1 MITVKDLTFS
11 YGKLSHGILSRKD
24 IFREKDKKDRQALQG
39 LNFTVEDGEIFG
51 FLGPN
56 GSGKSTTQKI
66 LTGILSGHGGTVSL
80 FGQDIRHAHTQE
92 FFQKIGVLFEF
103 PYLYA
108 NLSALDNLRYFSS
121 FYPQSQLR
129 DPVELLEELEFKR
142 DFLKKPVSSYSKGMR
157 QRVSMARALISSPKL
172 LFLDEPTSG
181 LDPAGAVLFRRI
193 IENERR
199 KGTTV
204 FLTTHNM
211 LDADLLCDRVAF
223 IVDGSIAALDT
234 PENLKEKNS
243 GHSITVHYLY
253 QGKRE
258 NRTITARELETGLPF
273 AYDELINIHSAE
285 PTLEDIFIR
294 YTGRG
299 LS

>member
-1 MITVKDLTFS
+1 MIEVKELTFS
-11 YGKLSHGILSRKD
+11 YGK
-24 IFREKDKKDRQALQG
+24 DKQALHG

-66 LTGILSGHGGTVSL
+66 LTGILKGHGGRASL
-80 FGQDIRHAHTQE
+80 LGKDIRSAHTQE

-108 NLSALDNLRYFSS
+108 NLSALDNLHYFAS
-121 FYPQSQLR
+121 FYPKEQLR
-129 DPVELLEELEFKR
+129 DAEELLDELEFKR
-142 DFLKKPVSSYSKGMR
+142 DYLKKPVSSCSKGMR
-157 QRVSMARALISSPKL
+157 QRVSMARALISNPKL

-193 IENERR
+193 IEKERQ

-223 IVDGSIAALDT
+223 ISNGNIVALDT
-234 PENLKEKNS
+234 PGNLKRKNS
-243 GHSITVHYLY
+243 SHSLVIDYLY

-258 NRTITARELETGLPF
+258 EQRLEVQELKAGIPF
-273 AYDELINIHSAE
+273 AYDEIISVHSQE

>member
-1 MITVKDLTFS
+1 MIEVKDLTFS
-11 YGKLSHGILSRKD
+11 YGKIFHG
-24 IFREKDKKDRQALQG
+24 KDKQVLHG
-39 LNFTVEDGEIFG
+39 LNFTVEDSEIFG

-66 LTGILSGHGGTVSL
+66 LTGILKGHGGRVSL
-80 FGQDIRHAHTQE
+80 FGKDIKEVHTQE

-121 FYPQSQLR
+121 FYPREQLR
-129 DPVELLEELEFKR
+129 DAQEVLDELEFKK

-157 QRVSMARALISSPKL
+157 QRVSMARALISNPKL

-181 LDPAGAVLFRRI
+181 LDPTGAVLFRRI
-193 IENERR
+193 IEKERQ

-204 FLTTHNM
+204 FVTTHNM

-223 IVDGSIAALDT
+223 ISDGNIVALDT
-234 PENLKEKNS
+234 PKNLKEQNGS
-243 GHSITVHYLY
+243 RSIAVRYLY
-253 QGKRE
+253 QGRRE
-258 NRTITARELETGLPF
+258 EQTLEAQSLKAGIPF
-273 AYDELINIHSAE
+273 PYDEL
-285 PTLEDIFIR
+285 
-294 YTGRG
+294 
-299 LS
+299 LSIDRKSVV

>member
-1 MITVKDLTFS
+1 MIEVRDLTFS
-11 YGKLSHGILSRKD
+11 YGK
-24 IFREKDKKDRQALQG
+24 DRQALHG

-66 LTGILSGHGGTVSL
+66 LTGILKGHNGKVSL
-80 FGQDIRHAHTQE
+80 FGQDISAAHTQD

-108 NLSALDNLRYFSS
+108 NLSAVDNLKYFSS
-121 FYPQSQLR
+121 FYPRAQLR
-129 DPVELLEELEFKR
+129 DVGELLEKLEFQP

-157 QRVSMARALISSPKL
+157 QRASMARALLSNPRL

-181 LDPAGAVLFRRI
+181 LDPSGAVLFRKI
-193 IENERR
+193 IEEERR

-223 IVDGSIAALDT
+223 LSNGRIMAMDT
-234 PENLKEKNS
+234 PKNLKERNS
-243 GHSITVHYLY
+243 NRRVSVCYLY
-253 QGKRE
+253 RGKRE
-258 NRTITARELETGLPF
+258 EKTIEAPELEAGLPF
-273 AYDELINIHSAE
+273 AHDEIISIHSQE
-285 PTLEDIFIR
+285 PTLEDMFIR

-299 LS
+299 LTE

>member
-1 MITVKDLTFS
+1 MIEVKNLTFS
-11 YGKLSHGILSRKD
+11 YSK
-24 IFREKDKKDRQALQG
+24 EKQALHG
-39 LNFTVEDGEIFG
+39 LDFTVEDGEIFG

-66 LTGILSGHGGTVSL
+66 LTGILKGHGGKVSL
-80 FGQDIRHAHTQE
+80 FGQDISTPHGPD

-108 NLSALDNLRYFSS
+108 NLSALDNLSYFAS
-121 FYPQSQLR
+121 FYPKEQRR
-129 DPVELLEELEFKR
+129 DARELLEMLEFKP

-157 QRVSMARALISSPKL
+157 QRVSMARALVGGPRL

-181 LDPAGAVLFRRI
+181 LDPSGAVLFRRI
-193 IENERR
+193 IEQERK

-204 FLTTHNM
+204 FVTTHNM
-211 LDADLLCDRVAF
+211 MDADLLCDRMAF
-223 IVDGSIAALDT
+223 IAGGNLVALDT
-234 PENLKEKNS
+234 PKRLKEKNS
-243 GHSITVHYLY
+243 NHRVVIDYLYRGQRESITM
-253 QGKRE
+253 E
-258 NRTITARELETGLPF
+258 APELETGIPF
-273 AYDELINIHSAE
+273 AHDEIISIHSQE
-285 PTLEDIFIR
+285 PTLEDMFIQ

>member
-1 MITVKDLTFS
+1 MIEVKDLTFS
-11 YGKLSHGILSRKD
+11 YGK
-24 IFREKDKKDRQALQG
+24 DKQALHG
-39 LNFTVEDGEIFG
+39 LDFTVEDGEIFG

-66 LTGILSGHGGTVSL
+66 LTGILKGHGGKVSL
-80 FGQDIRHAHTQE
+80 FGQDISAAQRQE

-108 NLSALDNLRYFSS
+108 NLSAVDNLKYFSS
-121 FYPQSQLR
+121 FYPKEQIRSIEE
-129 DPVELLEELEFKR
+129 VLEELEFKP
-142 DFLKKPVSSYSKGMR
+142 DFLKKSVSSYSKGMR
-157 QRVSMARALISSPKL
+157 QRASMARALISNPKL

-181 LDPAGAVLFRRI
+181 LDPSGAVLFRKI
-193 IENERR
+193 IEEERK

-223 IVDGSIAALDT
+223 IADGEIKALDT
-234 PENLKEKNS
+234 PKNLKERNS
-243 GHSITVHYLY
+243 NHRVVIDYLY
-253 QGKRE
+253 QGRRE
-258 NRTITARELETGLPF
+258 EKTIEAPELEAGIPF
-273 AYDELINIHSAE
+273 VHDEIISIHSQE
-285 PTLEDIFIR
+285 PTLEDMFIQ

>member
-1 MITVKDLTFS
+1 MIEVKDLTFS
-11 YGKLSHGILSRKD
+11 YGK
-24 IFREKDKKDRQALQG
+24 DKQVLHG
-39 LNFTVEDGEIFG
+39 LNFSVKDGEIFG

-66 LTGILSGHGGTVSL
+66 LTGILKEHGGTVSL
-80 FGQDIRHAHTQE
+80 FGKDTRSAHTQD

-108 NLSALDNLRYFSS
+108 NLSALDNLHYFAS
-121 FYPQSQLR
+121 FYPKEQLR
-129 DPVELLEELEFKR
+129 DAEELLDELEFKK
-142 DFLKKPVSSYSKGMR
+142 DFLKKTVSSYSKGMR
-157 QRVSMARALISSPKL
+157 QRVSMARALISNPKL

-181 LDPAGAVLFRRI
+181 LDPAGAVLFRKI
-193 IENERR
+193 IEKERQ

-223 IVDGSIAALDT
+223 ISNGNIVALDT
-234 PENLKEKNS
+234 PRNLKEQNCN
-243 GHSITVHYLY
+243 HSIVIDYLY

-258 NRTITARELETGLPF
+258 EQTIEDPELKASIPF
-273 AYDELINIHSAE
+273 AYDELLSVHSQE
-285 PTLEDIFIR
+285 PTLEDMFIQ

-299 LS
+299 LT

>member
-1 MITVKDLTFS
+1 MTNDRGKKSDFFLWERQTGITRSGF
-11 YGKLSHGILSRKD
+11 YC
-24 IFREKDKKDRQALQG
+24 
-39 LNFTVEDGEIFG
+39 G

-66 LTGILSGHGGTVSL
+66 LTGILKGHGGMVSL
-80 FGQDIRHAHTQE
+80 FGKDINSVHTRD

-103 PYLYA
+103 PYLYT
-108 NLSALDNLRYFSS
+108 NLSALDNLHYFSS
-121 FYPQSQLR
+121 FYPREQLR
-129 DPVELLEELEFKR
+129 DAEEVLDELEFKR
-142 DFLKKPVSSYSKGMR
+142 DFLRKPVSSYSKGMR
-157 QRVSMARALISSPKL
+157 QRVSMARALISNPKL

-181 LDPAGAVLFRRI
+181 LDPTGAVLFRRI

-204 FLTTHNM
+204 FVTTHNM

-223 IVDGSIAALDT
+223 ISNGNIVALDT
-234 PENLKEKNS
+234 PKNLKEQNS
-243 GHSITVHYLY
+243 SHRIVVDYLY
-253 QGKRE
+253 QGRRE
-258 NRTITARELETGLPF
+258 EQTLEVPELRSGIPF
-273 AYDELINIHSAE
+273 VYDELISIHSQE

-294 YTGRG
+294 YVGRR

>member
-1 MITVKDLTFS
+1 MIEVKDLTFS
-11 YGKLSHGILSRKD
+11 YGK
-24 IFREKDKKDRQALQG
+24 DKQVLHG
-39 LNFTVEDGEIFG
+39 LNFTVNDGEIFG

-66 LTGILSGHGGTVSL
+66 LTGILKGHGGKVSL
-80 FGQDIRHAHTQE
+80 FGQDISTAHTQE

-108 NLSALDNLRYFSS
+108 NLSAVDNLKYFSS
-121 FYPQSQLR
+121 FYPKEQLR
-129 DPVELLEELEFKR
+129 SIEEVLEELEFKP

-157 QRVSMARALISSPKL
+157 QRASMARALISSPKL

-181 LDPAGAVLFRRI
+181 LDPSGAVLFRKI
-193 IENERR
+193 IEEERK

-223 IVDGSIAALDT
+223 ISNGSIMALDT
-234 PENLKEKNS
+234 PKNLKEQNS
-243 GHSITVHYLY
+243 NHRIVIDYLY
-253 QGKRE
+253 QGRRE
-258 NRTITARELETGLPF
+258 EKTIEAPELEAGIPF
-273 AYDELINIHSAE
+273 AHDEIISIHSQE
-285 PTLEDIFIR
+285 PTLEDMFIQ
-294 YTGRG
+294 YTGRR

>member
-1 MITVKDLTFS
+1 MIEVKDLTFFFF
-11 YGKLSHGILSRKD
+11 I
-24 IFREKDKKDRQALQG
+24 DKQALHG
-39 LNFTVEDGEIFG
+39 LDFTVEDGEIFG

-66 LTGILSGHGGTVSL
+66 LTGILRGYGGRVSL
-80 FGQDIRHAHTQE
+80 FGEDRNNIHTQD

-108 NLSALDNLRYFSS
+108 NLSAIDNLHYFSS
-121 FYPQSQLR
+121 FYPKEQLR
-129 DPVELLEELEFKR
+129 EAEELLEELEFKK
-142 DFLKKPVSSYSKGMR
+142 DFLRRPVSSYSKGMR
-157 QRVSMARALISSPKL
+157 QRVSMARALISNPKL

-193 IENERR
+193 IEKERQ

-204 FLTTHNM
+204 FVTTHNM
-211 LDADLLCDRVAF
+211 FDADLLCDRVAF
-223 IVDGSIAALDT
+223 LSNGNIVALDT
-234 PENLKEKNS
+234 PGNLKEQNS
-243 GHSITVHYLY
+243 SRSIVVEYVY
-253 QGKRE
+253 QGRRE
-258 NRTITARELETGLPF
+258 ERTIEASELKAGIPF
-273 AYDELINIHSAE
+273 ACDELISVHSQE

-294 YTGRG
+294 YAGRG

>member
-1 MITVKDLTFS
+1 MIEVKDLIFS
-11 YGKLSHGILSRKD
+11 YGK
-24 IFREKDKKDRQALQG
+24 DKQALHG

-66 LTGILSGHGGTVSL
+66 LTGILKGYGGMASL
-80 FGQDIRHAHTQE
+80 FGEDLKRVHTRD

-108 NLSALDNLRYFSS
+108 NLSALDNLKYFSS
-121 FYPQSQLR
+121 FYPREQLR
-129 DPVELLEELEFKR
+129 DAKELLDELEFKR

-157 QRVSMARALISSPKL
+157 QRVSMARALISNPKL

-181 LDPAGAVLFRRI
+181 LDPTGAVLFRKI
-193 IENERR
+193 IENERQ

-204 FLTTHNM
+204 FVTTHNM

-223 IVDGSIAALDT
+223 ISNGNIVALDT
-234 PENLKEKNS
+234 PRNLKEQNS
-243 GHSITVHYLY
+243 NHSVVVDYLY
-253 QGKRE
+253 QGRRKE
-258 NRTITARELETGLPF
+258 QTIEAPELKAGIPF
-273 AYDELINIHSAE
+273 AYDELISIHSQE
-285 PTLEDIFIR
+285 PTLEDVFIQ
-294 YTGRG
+294 YTGRR

>member
-1 MITVKDLTFS
+1 MIDVKDLTFS
-11 YGKLSHGILSRKD
+11 YGK
-24 IFREKDKKDRQALQG
+24 DKQALHG

-56 GSGKSTTQKI
+56 GSGKSTTQKL
-66 LTGILSGHGGTVSL
+66 LTGILNGHGGTIAL
-80 FGQDIRHAHTQE
+80 FGKEIRGAHPKE
-92 FFQKIGVLFEF
+92 FYENIGVLFEF

-121 FYPQSQLR
+121 FYPRERLR
-129 DPVELLEELEFKR
+129 DVGELLDLLEFKR

-157 QRVSMARALISSPKL
+157 QRVSMARALISSPRL

-193 IENERR
+193 IEDERK

-223 IVDGSIAALDT
+223 LAGGKIAALDT
-234 PENLKEKNS
+234 PKNLKEQNS
-243 GHSITVHYLY
+243 RRSLLVDYVHEGRRRQAKL
-253 QGKRE
+253 
-258 NRTITARELETGLPF
+258 AASELGAGIPF
-273 AYDELINIHSAE
+273 AFDELLSIHSQE
-285 PTLEDIFIR
+285 PTLEEVFIH

>member
-11 YGKLSHGILSRKD
+11 YGK
-24 IFREKDKKDRQALQG
+24 DKQALYG
-39 LNFTVEDGEIFG
+39 LTFSVKDGEIFG

-66 LTGILSGHGGTVSL
+66 LTGILKGHRGTVSL
-80 FGQDIRHAHTQE
+80 FAEDVRNLHTQE

-108 NLSALDNLRYFSS
+108 NLSALDNLHYFAS
-121 FYPQSQLR
+121 FYPEKQRR
-129 DPVELLEELEFKR
+129 DAEELLNELEFKK
-142 DFLKKPVSSYSKGMR
+142 DFLRKPVSSYSKGMR
-157 QRVSMARALISSPKL
+157 QRVSMARALINNPKL

-181 LDPAGAVLFRRI
+181 LDPAGAVLFRKI
-193 IENERR
+193 IEKERK

-211 LDADLLCDRVAF
+211 VDADLLCDRVAF
-223 IVDGSIAALDT
+223 ISKGTIAALDT
-234 PENLKEKNS
+234 PKNLKEQNS
-243 GHSITVHYLY
+243 NHSIIIDYLY
-253 QGKRE
+253 RGERKEQ
-258 NRTITARELETGLPF
+258 TIEAPELKAGIPF
-273 AYDELINIHSAE
+273 VYDELISIHSKE
-285 PTLEDIFIR
+285 PTLEDMFIH

-299 LS
+299 LT

>member
-1 MITVKDLTFS
+1 MIEVKNLTFS
-11 YGKLSHGILSRKD
+11 YGKD
-24 IFREKDKKDRQALQG
+24 QQALHG
-39 LNFTVEDGEIFG
+39 LNFTVGDGEIFG

-66 LTGILSGHGGTVSL
+66 LTGILKGNGGKVSL
-80 FGQDIRHAHTQE
+80 FGQDIATAHAQD

-108 NLSALDNLRYFSS
+108 NLSAIENLKYFSS
-121 FYPQSQLR
+121 FYPAKQLR
-129 DPVELLEELEFKR
+129 DIGEVLEELEFKTN
-142 DFLKKPVSSYSKGMR
+142 FLKKPVSSYSKGMR
-157 QRVSMARALISSPKL
+157 QRVSMARALISNPKL

-181 LDPAGAVLFRRI
+181 LDPTGAVLFRKI
-193 IENERR
+193 IEEERR

-223 IVDGSIAALDT
+223 ITNGNIVALDT
-234 PENLKEKNS
+234 PKRLKEQNS
-243 GHSITVHYLY
+243 SHRVVTTYLY
-253 QGKRE
+253 QGRRE
-258 NRTITARELETGLPF
+258 EKTIEIPELEAGIPF
-273 AYDELINIHSAE
+273 PHDEIISIHSEE
-285 PTLEDIFIR
+285 PTLEDMFIQ

>member
-1 MITVKDLTFS
+1 MIEVKNLTFS
-11 YGKLSHGILSRKD
+11 YGKNK
-24 IFREKDKKDRQALQG
+24 QALRG
-39 LNFTVEDGEIFG
+39 LNFTVGDGEIFG

-66 LTGILSGHGGTVSL
+66 LTGILKGYGGKVSL
-80 FGQDIRHAHTQE
+80 FGQDVSSAHTQE

-108 NLSALDNLRYFSS
+108 NLSALDNLHYFAS
-121 FYPQSQLR
+121 FYPKKQLR
-129 DPVELLEELEFKR
+129 DAEELLDELEFKR
-142 DFLKKPVSSYSKGMR
+142 DFLQKPVSSYSKGMR

-181 LDPAGAVLFRRI
+181 LDPAGAVLFRKLIRK
-193 IENERR
+193 ERE

-223 IVDGSIAALDT
+223 IAGGSLVALDT
-234 PENLKEKNS
+234 PGALKEQN
-243 GHSITVHYLY
+243 GNHSIVIDYLY
-253 QGKRE
+253 QGKRAKQ
-258 NRTITARELETGLPF
+258 TIEAPELKAGIPF
-273 AYDELINIHSAE
+273 AYDEIISVHSHE

-294 YTGRG
+294 YTGRR
-299 LS
+299 LF

>member
-1 MITVKDLTFS
+1 MIDVKDLTFS
-11 YGKLSHGILSRKD
+11 YGK
-24 IFREKDKKDRQALQG
+24 DKQALHG
-39 LNFTVEDGEIFG
+39 LNFSVGDGEIFG

-66 LTGILSGHGGTVSL
+66 LTGILKGHGGMVSL
-80 FGQDIRHAHTQE
+80 FGKDIRSAYTQE

-108 NLSALDNLRYFSS
+108 NLSALDNLHYFSS
-121 FYPQSQLR
+121 FYPKEQLR
-129 DPVELLEELEFKR
+129 DAEELLDELEFKR
-142 DFLKKPVSSYSKGMR
+142 DYLKKPVSSYSKGMR
-157 QRVSMARALISSPKL
+157 QRVSMARALISNPKL

-181 LDPAGAVLFRRI
+181 LDPAGAVLFRKL
-193 IENERR
+193 IERERQ

-223 IVDGSIAALDT
+223 ISNGKIVALDT
-234 PENLKEKNS
+234 PGNLKEQNS
-243 GHSITVHYLY
+243 NHSIIIHYLY

-258 NRTITARELETGLPF
+258 EQTVEAPELKAGIPF
-273 AYDELINIHSAE
+273 VYDEIISVHSQK

-294 YTGRG
+294 YTGRR

>member
-11 YGKLSHGILSRKD
+11 YGK
-24 IFREKDKKDRQALQG
+24 DKQALHG
-39 LNFTVEDGEIFG
+39 LNFMVEDGEIFG

-66 LTGILSGHGGTVSL
+66 LTGILKGHGGMVSL
-80 FGQDIRHAHTQE
+80 FGEDINSIHKQD

-108 NLSALDNLRYFSS
+108 NLSALDNLHYFSS
-121 FYPQSQLR
+121 FYPKEQLR
-129 DPVELLEELEFKR
+129 DAEELLEELEFKR
-142 DFLKKPVSSYSKGMR
+142 DFLRKPVSSYSKGMR
-157 QRVSMARALISSPKL
+157 QRVSMARVLISSPKL

-181 LDPAGAVLFRRI
+181 LDPAGSILFRRL
-193 IENERR
+193 IENERQ

-204 FLTTHNM
+204 FVTTHNM

-223 IVDGSIAALDT
+223 ISNGSIVALDT
-234 PENLKEKNS
+234 PRNLKEQNS
-243 GHSITVHYLY
+243 THRIVVDYLY
-253 QGKRE
+253 QGRRE
-258 NRTITARELETGLPF
+258 EQTIEAPALKAGIPF
-273 AYDELINIHSAE
+273 AYDELISVHSQE

-294 YTGRG
+294 YAGRG

>member
-1 MITVKDLTFS
+1 MIEVKDLTFS
-11 YGKLSHGILSRKD
+11 YGK
-24 IFREKDKKDRQALQG
+24 DKQVLHG

-66 LTGILSGHGGTVSL
+66 LTGILKGQVGKASL
-80 FGQDIRHAHTQE
+80 FGQDISSVHSQV

-108 NLSALDNLRYFSS
+108 NLSAIDNLRYFSS
-121 FYPQSQLR
+121 FYPKEQLR
-129 DPVELLEELEFKR
+129 SIEEVLEKLEFKP

-157 QRVSMARALISSPKL
+157 QRASMARALISNPKL

-181 LDPAGAVLFRRI
+181 LDPSGAVLFRKI
-193 IENERR
+193 IEEERK

-223 IVDGSIAALDT
+223 IADGEIKALDT
-234 PENLKEKNS
+234 PKNLKERNS
-243 GHSITVHYLY
+243 NHRVVIAYLY
-253 QGKRE
+253 QGRRE
-258 NRTITARELETGLPF
+258 EKTIEVLELERGIPF
-273 AYDELINIHSAE
+273 AHDKIISIHSQE
-285 PTLEDIFIR
+285 PTLEDIFIQ